1 MTLPLLDLAE
11 RPLPIAGRT
20 PRARHA
26 SASGAEI
33 AQRTRGSLQRRYLEL
48 LRDGPRA
55 DFEAEAALGCMRS
68 SICSTRNALID
79 AGLVTDAEEDVINPK
94 SGAKGERYKLTD
106 AGRRMVSTE

>member
-33 AQRTRGSLQRRYLEL
+33 AQRTRGTLQRRYLEL

-68 SICSTRNALID
+68 SICSTRNSLVQ
-79 AGLVTDAEEDVINPK
+79 AGYVEDAEEYVVNPA
-94 SGAKGERYKLTD
+94 SGARGERWRLTSRGEEALD
-106 AGRRMVSTE
+106 A